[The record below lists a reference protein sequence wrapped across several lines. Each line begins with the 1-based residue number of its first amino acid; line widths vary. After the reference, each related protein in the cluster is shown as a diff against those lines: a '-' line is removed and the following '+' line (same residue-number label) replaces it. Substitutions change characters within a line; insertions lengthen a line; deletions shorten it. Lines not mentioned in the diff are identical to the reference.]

1 VLLVPEQRLE
11 EVGVPVDEAH
21 VHLLVGGQVPHAVQK
36 NTGAVR
42 VDVEVGRRGEALQR
56 PDGGIVVAL
65 LAVRIRL
72 IELQL

>member
-1 VLLVPEQRLE
+1 VLLVPELRLE
-11 EVGVPVDEAH
+11 EVGVPVEAAH
-21 VHLLVGGQVPHAVQK
+21 VPLLVGGQVPHAVQK
-36 NTGAVR
+36 NSGAVR
-42 VDVEVGRRGEALQR
+42 VDVVGGRRGVALQR